1 MAEIM
6 TEAPVNYL
14 SGKLSKKNCSIIYN
28 HRTSRNF
35 CYTSVRKKKPHRA
48 KSAGSPVPPSQAAVQ
63 TKFTSVAKATRA
75 RLMDPTKKAAD
86 IAAFKKQSK
95 YDTLYKYV
103 FNQEWEE
110 YEG

>member
-14 SGKLSKKNCSIIYN
+14 SGKLSKRNCSIIYN
-28 HRTSRNF
+28 HRVSGNF
-35 CYTSVRKKKPHRA
+35 CYTSVRRKKAHRA
-48 KSAGSPVPPSQAAVQ
+48 KSTGSAVTPSQAAVQ
-63 TKFTSVAKATRA
+63 TKFTAVAKATRT

-95 YDTLYKYV
+95 YGTLYKYV
-103 FNQEWEE
+103 FNKEWEG